1 MSIDIKRNQ
10 QVEKMITAISLI
22 VIGIL
27 FCVNLAA
34 KVISIVIGSVFIVLG
49 ALLLIILISK
59 KESLLTFS
67 GIIGGFYITIG
78 ISLIVIN
85 FIGLLISLTPYLLIV
100 FGSIMLIDAIIIIAS
115 KKQAKVFFIMEL
127 VLAVIFLTIG
137 ILLLVLDSFR
147 AHVAIMFGVLLIAC
161 GIYSLVKI
169 LLKKGK
175 E

>member
-59 KESLLTFS
+59 KESL
-67 GIIGGFYITIG
+67 
-78 ISLIVIN
+78 
-85 FIGLLISLTPYLLIV
+85 
-100 FGSIMLIDAIIIIAS
+100 
-115 KKQAKVFFIMEL
+115 
-127 VLAVIFLTIG
+127 
-137 ILLLVLDSFR
+137 
-147 AHVAIMFGVLLIAC
+147 
-161 GIYSLVKI
+161 
-169 LLKKGK
+169 
-175 E
+175 